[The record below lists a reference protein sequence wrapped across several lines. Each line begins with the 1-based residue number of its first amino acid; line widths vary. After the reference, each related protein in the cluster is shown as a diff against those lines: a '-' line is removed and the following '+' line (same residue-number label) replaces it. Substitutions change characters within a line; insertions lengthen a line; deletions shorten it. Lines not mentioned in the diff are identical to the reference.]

1 MHTNK
6 GRPDLVISYRG
17 NVWVIEIKVAYEGES
32 AEEKAE
38 EAYRQIIE
46 KNYATPYPNAVFL
59 GLGIDDTARQITA
72 SRK

>member
-6 GRPDLVISYRG
+6 GRPDLVVVFRG
-17 NVWVIEIKVAYEGES
+17 VVWVIEIKVAYEGES

-46 KNYATPYPNAVFL
+46 KNYASPYPNAICL
-59 GLGIDDTARQITA
+59 GLGIDDTVRQITH
-72 SRK
+72 SM